1 MVFAIRQYYAR
12 LFFQKRKQRFQ
23 IGKAAALARARV
35 LYARAPGDGFIV
47 APQTQQVRQIG
58 ACCLFFHNLSLL
70 SYN

>member
-35 LYARAPGDGFIV
+35 LYARAPGGGFII
-47 APQTQQVRQIG
+47 APQTQQVRQIVVR
-58 ACCLFFHNLSLL
+58 CLFFHNLSLL
-70 SYN
+70 NYN